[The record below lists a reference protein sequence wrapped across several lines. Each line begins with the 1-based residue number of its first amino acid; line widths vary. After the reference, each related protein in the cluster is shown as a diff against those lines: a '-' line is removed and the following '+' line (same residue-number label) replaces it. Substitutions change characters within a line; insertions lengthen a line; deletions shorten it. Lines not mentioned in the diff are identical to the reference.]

1 MAKVR
6 IPVIGTVGKS
16 LSFDPNATVGA
27 TIGTDLKLPDGSI
40 ATKTTLAAYLGVSSA
55 QQGVTQHRLLQ
66 GLTVGDDHPMYTR
79 KDTLTAR
86 GDLYVR
92 SATDVTRLA
101 KGSTSQ
107 FLQAG
112 ATDPAWQTISPVLT
126 LSTDLSGNATFTD
139 LTSATLAATIVG
151 HAVTNSKIRQ
161 SAGLSVI
168 GNSTNATADVADITA
183 ASDAQVFRRSG
194 SSIGFGAIDLSSTN
208 AVSNRLAYANLTQ
221 GSALSVLGVTGNATA
236 DVASILASSDTT
248 VLRRS
253 GSAVAFGTIDH
264 TYISDFSSAVPQP
277 ANPTASVKLTA
288 TNGSASTFMRSDGA
302 PALDQSISPTWSGSH
317 TFNNVPTLPSQSA
330 NKVFAGPTTGSAAAP
345 AFRSLVDA
353 DIPTTLSLTT
363 ASSLVTVGT
372 ITSGTWS
379 ATAVSETHG
388 GTNQTSYTLGDTLYA
403 SGSNTLAKLAGNI
416 TTTKKFLRQTGTGSV
431 SAAPAWDTLV
441 SGDIP
446 NLGANPTASAGLT
459 AVNGSATTYM
469 RSDGAPAL
477 SQSISPTWTG
487 QHRFTPS
494 TSKTI
499 FDGPSGDWAFSC
511 LGFNSTGVSFG
522 FEANAGTN
530 SSDICARF
538 RARAAVNDILLLRG
552 DGRVSIGNSTDNAEV
567 QFLGTGNL
575 RFSGSTTGAQTATFS
590 ATNKPGSGTAGPIA
604 WLPVLTAG
612 GTQGYIPIFGA

>member
-79 KDTLTAR
+79 KDTLTTR

-139 LTSATLAATIVG
+139 LTSATLAATIVS

-168 GNSTNATADVADITA
+168 GNSTNAMADVADITA
-183 ASDAQVFRRSG
+183 ASDAQVLRRSG
-194 SSIGFGAIDLSSTN
+194 TAIGFGAIDLSSTN

-221 GSALSVLGVTGNATA
+221 GSALSVLGVTGSATA

-253 GSAVAFGTIDH
+253 GTSVGFGTIDH
-264 TYISDFSSAVPQP
+264 TYISDWS
-277 ANPTASVKLTA
+277 TA
-288 TNGSASTFMRSDGA
+288 
-302 PALDQSISPTWSGSH
+302 
-317 TFNNVPTLPSQSA
+317 
-330 NKVFAGPTTGSAAAP
+330 
-345 AFRSLVDA
+345 
-353 DIPTTLSLTT
+353 IP
-363 ASSLVTVGT
+363 
-372 ITSGTWS
+372 
-379 ATAVSETHG
+379 
-388 GTNQTSYTLGDTLYA
+388 
-403 SGSNTLAKLAGNI
+403 
-416 TTTKKFLRQTGTGSV
+416 
-431 SAAPAWDTLV
+431 
-441 SGDIP
+441 
-446 NLGANPTASAGLT
+446 LGANPTASVGLT
-459 AVNGSATTYM
+459 AVNGSSTTYM
-469 RSDGAPAL
+469 RSDGAPAIDV
-477 SQSISPTWTG
+477 SISPTWTALHVFTRSASSQLNRYNSDTANGPFVSFSRSNTTKSDIGNAAAIIDDGVVDDLGLNTRASG
-487 QHRFTPS
+487 QSICFATNSLTRVLVKTASVVFSVVPVLPNYVVSNLPSAS
-494 TSKTI
+494 TS
-499 FDGPSGDWAFSC
+499 GPGALAFV
-511 LGFNSTGVSFG
+511 TD
-522 FEANAGTN
+522 ANATTRLSTVAGSGANKIMVFSDGTN
-530 SSDICARF
+530 W
-538 RARAAVNDILLLRG
+538 L
-552 DGRVSIGNSTDNAEV
+552 
-567 QFLGTGNL
+567 
-575 RFSGSTTGAQTATFS
+575 
-590 ATNKPGSGTAGPIA
+590 IA
-604 WLPVLTAG
+604 
-612 GTQGYIPIFGA
+612 